1 MQKILS
7 LTHTNPLIDSRILK
21 TSAVIESLEIPFCV
35 IGINRGKILAPSR
48 ENFFAIDVISKKKV
62 QFFQGKL
69 SNRKSLQRILSL
81 IVFIEIF
88 LKLFFKGVIFKPTLI
103 HVNDCYVLPIAA
115 LIRVFTRSRILYDAH
130 ELESETNGISSNM
143 RRVVN
148 FIEKSCW
155 NSVDVLVTVSPSIQ
169 NWYAREFSAKP
180 SSIVLNSPHF
190 SSKNAI
196 RLHENYFRE
205 KYDLPTDSRI
215 FLYLGNLERGRG
227 IHTILETFSRT
238 ARNQVI
244 VFMGSGSLEN
254 QISEFSKSNPNI
266 IIHAPVS
273 HDLVVDLAKSADFGI
288 CLIEDISLSDRFCL
302 PNKLFEYIFSGL
314 PVIASNLP
322 DMRKLIQEHE
332 VGICVENSTDSL
344 LRAVLDIK
352 RDQFRDLSFQHENLK
367 ELSWDSQARRLESLY
382 RELLVPPK

>member
-35 IGINRGKILAPSR
+35 IGINRGKILAPNR
-48 ENFFAIDVISKKKV
+48 ENFIAIDVFTKKRIQLLQV
-62 QFFQGKL
+62 KL
-69 SNRKSLQRILSL
+69 SNFKSLQRILSL
-81 IVFIEIF
+81 IVFLEIF
-88 LKLFFKGVIFKPTLI
+88 LKLFFRGVLFKPTLI

-115 LIRVFTRSRILYDAH
+115 LIRVFTGSRILYDAH
-130 ELESETNGISSNM
+130 ELESETNGISPNM

-169 NWYAREFSAKP
+169 NWYARKLSVKP
-180 SSIVLNSPHF
+180 SSVVLNSPHLR
-190 SSKNAI
+190 SKIATQQY
-196 RLHENYFRE
+196 ENYFRE
-205 KYDLPTDSRI
+205 KFNLAEESRI

-227 IHTILETFSRT
+227 INTILETFTRT
-238 ARNQVI
+238 PKNHVI

-254 QISEFSKSNPNI
+254 QISEFSKDNPNI
-266 IIHAPVS
+266 LMHAPVR
-273 HDLVVDLAKSADFGI
+273 HDLVVDFAKSADFGI
-288 CLIEDISLSDRFCL
+288 CLIEDVSLSDRFCL

-322 DMRKLIQEHE
+322 DMRKLIQEFE

-344 LRAVLDIK
+344 LTAVLDTRK
-352 RDQFRDLSFQHENLK
+352 DQFEYLSFQREKLND
-367 ELSWDSQARRLESLY
+367 LSWETQARKLETRY
-382 RELLVPPK
+382 WELLAPPK